1 MQKVDQ
7 LKESNKFEKQQ
18 GFIANTE
25 YLNTV
30 IKQTRTKNIINN
42 FIKKIRKDKVQ
53 DLTFLDFPIE

>member
-1 MQKVDQ
+1 M
-7 LKESNKFEKQQ
+7 EKFEKQQ